1 MMGKNKTRDAA
12 LWTVGSIR
20 RWGVE
25 QGLFLKRDLS
35 EQEKFSMR
43 RSEVRSN
50 TRENKGQGETRQR
63 P

>member
-20 RWGVE
+20 RWGGE

-35 EQEKFSMR
+35 EQEKLDA
-43 RSEVRSN
+43 
-50 TRENKGQGETRQR
+50 QI
-63 P
+63 